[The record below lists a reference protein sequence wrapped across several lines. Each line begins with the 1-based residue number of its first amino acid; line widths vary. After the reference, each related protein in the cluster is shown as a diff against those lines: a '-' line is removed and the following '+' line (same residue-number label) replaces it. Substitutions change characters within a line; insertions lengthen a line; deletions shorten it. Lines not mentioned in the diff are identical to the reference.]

1 MLSRPPS
8 SDTTMANDQET
19 PPPSTPGEKRLS
31 SPSLAA
37 LEAIRRQEPT
47 ALWPANVPLQD
58 KALEVLRGELKLAA
72 SLPGARKIQE
82 SLTQP
87 ERESL
92 HPDSPAE
99 ALREALCVRWRLAAA
114 QDLRPNSDGKV
125 DPAALNALL
134 ADADRALDALQAVT
148 APTTELALAID
159 RTCETLTQEAIDFT
173 SQARAPAPAP
183 APAPPRKSV
192 TTPAV
197 PAPKVTFQAEEPHQ
211 SRPKWLIPALLAL
224 VVLGAGGY
232 HLSNRPQEQVQESG
246 YPGAPTNTLVVSDPS
261 TGTLVIRSTRKGP
274 LSEQQQAWLKQL
286 ESQGMEVKQAGMTFF
301 ATPGNKT
308 PATASPTPP

>member
-1 MLSRPPS
+1 
-8 SDTTMANDQET
+8 MANDQET
-19 PPPSTPGEKRLS
+19 PPPSTPGDKRLS

-37 LEAIRRQEPT
+37 LEAIRRQEP
-47 ALWPANVPLQD
+47 APVWPANVPSQE

-92 HPDSPAE
+92 QPESSAE

-114 QDLRPNSDGKV
+114 QDLRSNSDGKV
-125 DPAALNALL
+125 DPTALNALL
-134 ADADRALDALQAVT
+134 GDADRILDALQSVT
-148 APTTELALAID
+148 APSTELALAID
-159 RTCETLTQEAIDFT
+159 RTIETLTQEAIDFT

-183 APAPPRKSV
+183 APAPPRKS
-192 TTPAV
+192 TSTPSVQAT
-197 PAPKVTFQAEEPHQ
+197 KVTFQADEPHQ
-211 SRPKWLIPALLAL
+211 GRPRWLIPALLG
-224 VVLGAGGY
+224 VVLVGAGGY
-232 HLSNRPQEQVQESG
+232 HLSNIPPEQVQEST
-246 YPGAPTNTLVVSDPS
+246 YPGVPPNTLVVSDP
-261 TGTLVIRSTRKGP
+261 TTATLVIRSTRKGP

-286 ESQGMEVKQAGMTFF
+286 ESQGMEVKQAGTTWF
-301 ATPGNKT
+301 ATPGTKK